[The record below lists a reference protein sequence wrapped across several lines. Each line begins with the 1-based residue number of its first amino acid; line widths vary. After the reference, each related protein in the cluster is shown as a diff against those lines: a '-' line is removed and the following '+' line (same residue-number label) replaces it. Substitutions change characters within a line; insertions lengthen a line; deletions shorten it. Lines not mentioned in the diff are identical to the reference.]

1 MTHERAQ
8 PSIRPIPRPDA
19 PIVAELLRRL
29 IAAYR
34 PDKVYLF
41 GSAARGDAGPDSDY
55 DILIVVP
62 DAAPPEFQDERL
74 GYRALVGTGTA
85 VDVLIYRASDFEGRL
100 PLKASL
106 PATVSREGLLLYA
119 A

>member
-1 MTHERAQ
+1 MQTER
-8 PSIRPIPRPDA
+8 IPAAVRAVPHPDA
-19 PIVAELLRRL
+19 PIVAEVLRRL

-34 PDKVYLF
+34 PQKVYLF

-62 DAAPPEFQDERL
+62 DAAPLELQDERL
-74 GYRALVGTGTA
+74 GYQALVGTSVA
-85 VDVLIYRASDFEGRL
+85 VDLLIYRASDFEGRL

-106 PATVSREGLLLYA
+106 PAAVAREGRLLYA